1 MSRKISMK
9 KIYLFCIFFVV
20 IKTLFGQVVFT
31 NNFNTS
37 TGATYSTTPGGIG
50 TSTVWNFNRSGVDF
64 GTRIDGG
71 ILDCTNDGSA
81 TSNVTGW
88 VFSHT
93 STSSFTSP
101 FNTTLNA
108 NTSKITW
115 TFNMRQIRTDP
126 AGFVV
131 GSYGVAFILAGSAST
146 GATAGSGYAVALGQS
161 GTTDPIRL
169 IKYNNGVQGTITNI
183 ITSNTLGLTDF
194 GAEYLSIKIT
204 YIPSTDT
211 WELFVRND
219 GTTAFADPATGV
231 LISQGTAVDNT
242 FTSQVLGFMGG
253 YWQGTTAA
261 TQTAFFDNI
270 NVSLASTNSTNSD
283 IIADGAFSAP
293 TNINYSLYQG
303 TVLTLANSVEVAGF
317 SLRDGGVAA
326 NDADVVGTTLTAI
339 SFSLTN
345 SANIRRVA
353 IMDGSTQL
361 AEVAGAA
368 TINFSGLNI
377 VAADDGSKNFS
388 LRVVFANNVTD
399 NLQYQFAVSSVSA
412 DVAGSQFA
420 ASNAG
425 GATSSITGDNNR
437 IEVIADGLSYV
448 VNTFSPT
455 GNGVAMAPAVQIGGT
470 DTLNFGGNLY
480 TNLDADFNQDI
491 AITSTGILTGTTVIL
506 PPTAGL
512 ASFTTLTH
520 TINGTALTLTA
531 KRNTTNDW
539 DAVSNPFDIINASNT
554 TDYFRSVQNGNWNN
568 PITWES
574 SPDNIG
580 WQASTLTPN
589 SLANTITIRNTDTVT
604 ITTSTDADQLSIENG
619 GKLIQN
625 NTPIFTINN
634 GTALYDMTVE
644 IGGTFEMNGRQPIG
658 AGSIIIAGGGR
669 IRIASN
675 PSPNEGDD
683 FAYGSHAVASVIFS
697 LYSYYDWA
705 TTTSPEWSGRNYFTT
720 GSNTYFT
727 FLTTPSL
734 GVGGN
739 SPTLIN
745 GVLVATDT
753 ITILGT
759 GTKIFVNGIINAAL
773 IDAQFAAGGSL
784 NITGTGAAL
793 GDTGTILLP
802 PAGLNIGASTVIGC
816 TTNPATPTK
825 TINGNVNFSVNSY
838 LFLTDTDLTITGSIT
853 GTSSTAFFIT
863 NGLSNAG
870 KLFRPNIGATPVIFP
885 IGFSTG
891 TYNPVTISNASNL
904 TYGVRVSN
912 VINPPI
918 IDDSRVVNRTWVIIP
933 SATPAGPVNVIFNYA
948 GTHANPGFNY
958 GLDVEVGLYTS
969 VWNVIQTGLAAS
981 GSDPYDV
988 ATIINAFGANIEAP
1002 IIIGNLGSILSVQ
1015 KSIQLTAVNQ
1025 NNIVKLNWTTTNI
1038 ATVKQF
1044 IIEYSTNGIN
1054 YFPLSTKNSST
1065 FSFVDDRPLNQKNY
1079 YRIKGI
1085 GLNNLIVYSNII
1097 SINSNSLTSV
1107 FLTPSSTT
1115 SSITLNANSN
1125 KQQTVQLVLV
1135 DAVGK
1140 QLEQQ
1145 TNPLAIGQNRILKNV
1160 AYLSKGIYYMVVYYS
1175 NGDKSTLRFIKM

>member
-1 MSRKISMK
+1 MSIKINMK
-9 KIYLFCIFFVV
+9 KIYIFCIFFVV
-20 IKTLFGQVVFT
+20 KSTLFAQILGWQFGTPASLGNEVTYTATTTNANLNTSALSRGSGVNASLYGRAFSSTNFPVSGTKADAITNNRFFSFTVNALSGFQASLSTLNVRLRRSSSGPNAFIWRYSIDGTTFTDIGTDISFT
-31 NNFNTS
+31 N
-37 TGATYSTTPGGIG
+37 
-50 TSTVWNFNRSGVDF
+50 STVDGVDQAQ
-64 GTRIDGG
+64 ID
-71 ILDCTNDGSA
+71 LSVLPALQNVSNA
-81 TSNVTGW
+81 TT
-88 VFSHT
+88 
-93 STSSFTSP
+93 
-101 FNTTLNA
+101 
-108 NTSKITW
+108 ITFRLYAW
-115 TFNMRQIRTDP
+115 
-126 AGFVV
+126 
-131 GSYGVAFILAGSAST
+131 
-146 GATAGSGYAVALGQS
+146 GATATTGTFAIGRYAAGI
-161 GTTDPIRL
+161 TT
-169 IKYNNGVQGTITNI
+169 N
-183 ITSNTLGLTDF
+183 
-194 GAEYLSIKIT
+194 
-204 YIPSTDT
+204 
-211 WELFVRND
+211 
-219 GTTAFADPATGV
+219 
-231 LISQGTAVDNT
+231 
-242 FTSQVLGFMGG
+242 
-253 YWQGTTAA
+253 
-261 TQTAFFDNI
+261 
-270 NVSLASTNSTNSD
+270 SLAIGGTVTPVSTNSTNSD
-283 IIADGAFSAP
+283 IIADGAFSTP

-303 TVLTLANSVEVAGF
+303 TVLTLANSIEVAGF

-491 AITSTGILTGTTVIL
+491 AITSTGTLTGTTVIL

-531 KRNTTNDW
+531 KRNTSNDW

-574 SPDNIG
+574 SLDNIG

-683 FAYGSHAVASVIFS
+683 FAYGSHAVDSVIFS

-870 KLFRPNIGATPVIFP
+870 KLFRPNIGVTPVIFP

-891 TYNPVTISNASNL
+891 TYNAVTISNGSNL
-904 TYGVRVSN
+904 SYGVRIN
-912 VINPPI
+912 NEINPAI
-918 IDDSRVVNRTWVIIP
+918 LTGINAVNRTWVILP
-933 SATPAGPVNVIFNYA
+933 SGNPSGAVTVTFSY
-948 GTHANPGFNY
+948 NPGEGNAGFIY
-958 GLDVEVGLYTS
+958 TSDVEVGLYTS
-969 VWNVIQTGLAAS
+969 VWNVIQSPVTPVGTYAVTAS
-981 GSDPYDV
+981 V
-988 ATIINAFGANIEAP
+988 TAFGASIEAP
-1002 IIIGNLGSILSVQ
+1002 MVIGNLGSILSVQ

-1145 TNPLAIGQNRILKNV
+1145 TTPLAIGQNRILKNV